1 MLPWWQAAL
10 TKPETQLLSLPSFQY
25 TGLVLKQRSYRKG
38 LKDHSAFDS
47 WPTPEKEWYT
57 LLKTCG
63 VDTVVHYF
71 KMIGLSRHI
80 VYNDFLKII
89 RWNDISEDSQS
100 SSAGDMRKL

>member
-1 MLPWWQAAL
+1 MVASCSYKTRDTIVIL
-10 TKPETQLLSLPSFQY
+10 TQFPVYWIGIETEELQ
-25 TGLVLKQRSYRKG
+25 KG

-47 WPTPEKEWYT
+47 WSTPEKEWYT
-57 LLKTCG
+57 SLKTRG

-89 RWNDISEDSQS
+89 RWNDIGED
-100 SSAGDMRKL
+100 